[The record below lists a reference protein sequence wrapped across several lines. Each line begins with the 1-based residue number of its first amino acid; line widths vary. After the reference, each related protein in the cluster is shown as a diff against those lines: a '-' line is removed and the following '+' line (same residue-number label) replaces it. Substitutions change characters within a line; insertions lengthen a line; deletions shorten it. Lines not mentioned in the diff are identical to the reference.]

1 MAALVYRLLC
11 FGLVLAAVAAYTFK
25 NCIEEKN
32 SNRRSFKCNQR
43 REPNIS
49 VIMDD
54 LPQHIVNLSILG
66 NPIRY
71 IPDKAFAR
79 FKDLHLLRLDNNR
92 LMAIEGSA
100 FGELHQLRSLNLSFN
115 NISELRPS
123 LFASL
128 HNLTFLSLRANRLK
142 RLPGGIFS
150 AMPNLSTLMLQQNL
164 LANFTEMVDSVSNLS
179 DLLQLNLCLN
189 KFTSLHH
196 NRIPFPRSLSKLYLC
211 RNNLSALGC
220 ERSFL
225 SDVKIL
231 DLSYN
236 SRLAA
241 EAFLGVDLARTNYLN
256 LHSTAVNVMTL
267 LDISNIHAGHVDFT
281 GTGVKN
287 NSMLL
292 ALCNLLTRKVKS
304 LNALRLGSNGIR
316 ELPNDTLS
324 HCPRI
329 MTSLDLSGNHMK
341 SVKNKML
348 NCLGFLG
355 ENRYFKK
362 LVIEHNHL
370 SNLYSCKQV
379 RRPFWE
385 FEELSF
391 RYNRILM
398 VSDYAFNHTPNVV
411 TLNLNINIIAFL
423 GHKALKGLH
432 RLKTLRLDN
441 NLLTDLYSDTFED
454 LSALQ
459 TLNLRNNRI
468 SVIFNW
474 TFLRLR
480 DLTTLDLGGNKIV
493 RIHSAGFRGLG
504 RLSKLY
510 LDGNKLKQI
519 DMSLHA
525 VFWHTLTVLDLE
537 ENFIRFSTLNASS
550 PFVNLSRLSDLKL
563 GGQRPYGLTHLPH
576 KLFRGLRNLR
586 SLYLT
591 NNQISYF
598 AADAFD
604 DLTYLRFLTL
614 DKCCDVNIRLP
625 PGVFKNLRNLTKL
638 TVENAGIQNFSGKV
652 FGNLTRLQTLQLTH
666 NGMQSLDVDVLNSL
680 PSLRYLDMR
689 HLPLSCTCLNSRLQ
703 NWTVHNDRVQVVYVY
718 NLPCQEGDKS
728 NFYNFETNV
737 CYIDLGKYLFFS
749 TSAAVALLAAFPL
762 LYVKLYWKIKY
773 GYYAF
778 RSWFGEQWRKFRE
791 EEENC
796 AYDAFVSYNSNDEDW
811 VMLQLLPNLEGKG
824 SSLKLCLHHR
834 DFEPGRDIVDNIVA
848 AVYSSRKTICVV
860 SRNFL
865 QSEWC
870 SLEIQLA
877 SYRLF
882 DEHRDVLLLVF
893 LEPVSERQISSYHR
907 MRKVMLK
914 KTYLQ
919 WPASDCVDPEQA
931 RELFWSQLRRAVK
944 AGSKLETEEND
955 ETRAA
960 PDIDDLGD
968 SDTQTLIAD
977 GNFYMD

>member
-1 MAALVYRLLC
+1 MAALVYRLLP

-25 NCIEEKN
+25 NCIEERN

-43 REPNIS
+43 RETNIS

-54 LPQHIVNLSILG
+54 LPHHIVNLSILG

-71 IPDKAFAR
+71 IPDKAFGR
-79 FKDLHLLRLDNNR
+79 FQDLRLLRLDNNR
-92 LMAIEGSA
+92 LRAIEGSA
-100 FGELHQLRSLNLSFN
+100 FGELRQLRSLNLSFN
-115 NISELRPS
+115 NISELGPS

-142 RLPGGIFS
+142 RLAGGIFS
-150 AMPNLSTLMLQQNL
+150 ATPKLSTLMLQQNL
-164 LANFTEMVDSVSNLS
+164 LANFTEIVRSVSNLS
-179 DLLQLNLCLN
+179 DLFQLNLCLN
-189 KFTSLHH
+189 NFTSLHH

-211 RNNLSALGC
+211 RNNLSTLGC

-225 SDVKIL
+225 SAVKIL

-241 EAFLGVDLARTNYLN
+241 EAFLGVDLAQTNYLN
-256 LHSTAVNVMTL
+256 LRSTAVNVMTL
-267 LDISNIHAGHVDFT
+267 LNISNIHAGHVDFT
-281 GTGVKN
+281 GTGVKT
-287 NSMLL
+287 NSRLL
-292 ALCNLLTRKVKS
+292 ALCQLLRRKVKS
-304 LNALRLGSNGIR
+304 LKALRLGSNGIR
-316 ELPNDTLS
+316 ELQRDTLS
-324 HCPRI
+324 HCPTI
-329 MTSLDLSGNHMK
+329 MTSLDLSGNPMK
-341 SVKNKML
+341 NSQSKSL

-355 ENRYFKK
+355 KNRYFKK
-362 LVIEHNHL
+362 LVLEHNHL
-370 SNLYSCKQV
+370 TNLYPCWHV
-379 RRPFWE
+379 RPFRE
-385 FEELSF
+385 LEELSF
-391 RYNRILM
+391 RYNRILK
-398 VSDYAFNHTPNVV
+398 VSAYAFNHTPNVV
-411 TLNLNINIIAFL
+411 TLNLNINTISFL
-423 GHKALKGLH
+423 SQKALKGLR

-441 NLLTDLYSDTFED
+441 NLLTDLFSDSFED
-454 LSALQ
+454 LFALQ

-468 SVIFNW
+468 SVIFNR
-474 TFLRLR
+474 TFHRLGK
-480 DLTTLDLGGNKIV
+480 LTTLDLGGNKIV

-510 LDGNKLKQI
+510 LDGNQLKQI

-525 VFWHTLTVLDLE
+525 VFRHTLTVLDLE
-537 ENFIRFSTLNASS
+537 ENFIRFSSMNASS
-550 PFVNLSRLSDLKL
+550 PFVNFRRLSDLKL

-576 KLFRGLRNLR
+576 KLFRGLRSLT

-598 AADAFD
+598 ADDALD
-604 DLTYLRFLTL
+604 ELTDLRFLTL

-638 TVENAGIQNFSGKV
+638 TLENAGIQNFSGKV
-652 FGNLTRLQTLQLTH
+652 FGNLTGLQTLQLTH
-666 NGMQSLDVDVLNSL
+666 NGIQSLDVDVLNGL
-680 PSLRYLDMR
+680 PHLRYLDMR
-689 HLPLSCTCLNSRLQ
+689 HLPLSCTCLNSLLQ

-718 NLPCQEGDKS
+718 NLPCQEGEKS
-728 NFYNFETNV
+728 NFYNFETDV

-914 KTYLQ
+914 KTYLK

-944 AGSKLETEEND
+944 AGSKLETEENE

-960 PDIDDLGD
+960 PDNDDLGD

-977 GNFYMD
+977 GHFYTD